1 MQGDQKEMA
10 VWFRS
15 LEPVQPEDMVGLWS
29 GVGIPTDHPLDGVLE
44 NLGWFGK
51 RFHPDMRADPLLF
64 KSRPG
69 RLVPIEPAFFPIG
82 LVITMP
88 PFGRTFVARSWSSYL
103 QKVFRAKGTAASLKL
118 LALDGVE
125 TAAMVYDK
133 QPVVDY
139 FGRIDD
145 DWIAGMMCVR
155 DDPRRFFFKLQKVK
169 APDMWQTAGRATP

>member
-1 MQGDQKEMA
+1 MRGDQKEMA

-15 LEPVQPEDMVGLWS
+15 LEPVQPKDMVGLWS
-29 GVGIPTDHPLDGVLE
+29 GVGIPSDHPLDGVLE
-44 NLGWFGK
+44 NLNWFGK
-51 RFHPDMRADPLLF
+51 RFHSDMRADPLLF

-82 LVITMP
+82 LVIMMA
-88 PFGRTFVARSWSSYL
+88 PFGRTFFARTWSSYL
-103 QKVFRAKGTAASLKL
+103 QKVFRARSTTASLKL
-118 LALDGVE
+118 QALDGVE

-145 DWIAGMMCVR
+145 DEIAGMMFVR
-155 DDPRRFFFKLQKVK
+155 DDPRRFFFKLRKVK
-169 APDMWQTAGRATP
+169 DPGMWQTAGRAAL